1 MNQARTVV
9 TIFLNADVDLFLCAV
24 FESLWRKTRR
34 DRRVVIFPSDALFYS
49 WKLDLRLDVR

>member
-1 MNQARTVV
+1 VV